1 MSDIQFSLTIL
12 AVVII
17 LIMILFN
24 WMRLIQYRKQK
35 YTKNSSPYKDENNSS
50 QKEKIPYNQDL
61 SISEKYL
68 LSNLPKDIYR
78 DIDAIAFIK
87 LRKASNTVVKLNLR
101 DFIEL
106 PHTHIF
112 IRKSED
118 LWNST
123 EGLSGPVSFD
133 QILLAIQLVD
143 RQGPISPAH
152 LQTFQMLTE
161 KTKNDLD
168 GSLIW
173 LSHSNIEVDATELNQ
188 FCALVDRMMTLTLIP
203 KNNSFFDNEK
213 LIDILRIDGFKEN
226 KDGYH
231 VFKGR
236 DKQPLFR
243 ISSLNQQPLSFN
255 LDPYVQ
261 GILFQMDLPL
271 TLSCKESFD
280 AMLES
285 ITNFQKN
292 LDCLLVDSNKKEL
305 NINHI
310 ERIRYQV
317 EKIENQ
323 MTIKNIPSG
332 SLCARRLFS

>member
-1 MSDIQFSLTIL
+1 MSDIQFALTIL
-12 AVVII
+12 AVIII
-17 LIMILFN
+17 LIMIMFN
-24 WMRLIQYRKQK
+24 WIRLIQYRKKNQIENSFLDK
-35 YTKNSSPYKDENNSS
+35 NDGSVSSEEKNSYD
-50 QKEKIPYNQDL
+50 QDL

-78 DIDAIAFIK
+78 NIDAIAFIRLNK
-87 LRKASNTVVKLNLR
+87 LSHAISKLNLR

-112 IRKSED
+112 IRRNED
-118 LWNST
+118 VWNST
-123 EGLSGPVSFD
+123 DGLSGSTSFD

-143 RQGPISPAH
+143 RQGPISSAH
-152 LQTFQMLTE
+152 IQTFKMLVE

-173 LSHSNIEVDATELNQ
+173 LSHSNIEDDAKELNQ
-188 FCALVDRMMTLTLIP
+188 FCALVDHMMTLTLIP
-203 KNNSFFDNEK
+203 KNNGMFDNNK
-213 LIDILRIDGFKEN
+213 LIDALRTEGFKES

-236 DKQPLFR
+236 DKHPLFR
-243 ISSLNQQPLSFN
+243 ISSLNHQPLSFN
-255 LDPYVQ
+255 LDPLIQ

-280 AMLES
+280 VMLES
-285 ITNFQKN
+285 ITHFQKD
-292 LDCLLVDSNKKEL
+292 LECMLVDSNKKEL
-305 NINHI
+305 NVNHI

-323 MTIKNIPSG
+323 MIARNIPPG
-332 SLCARRLFS
+332 SSCARRLFS